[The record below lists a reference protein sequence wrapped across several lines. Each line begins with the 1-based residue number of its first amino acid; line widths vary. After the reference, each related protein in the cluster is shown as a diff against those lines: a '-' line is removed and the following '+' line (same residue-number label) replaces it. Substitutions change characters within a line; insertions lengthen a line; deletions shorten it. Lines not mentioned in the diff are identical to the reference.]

1 MKRRFICQLDLGEMF
16 ILLQI
21 LTQYVKYPQNQTV
34 ISSTYKGVCM
44 KAKNVKKNIT
54 VSVVMGS
61 DSDLPVMTEATKI
74 LEEFD
79 VPHELFLT
87 SAHRTPERTTGFARN
102 AAKRGVKIIIVGA
115 GAAAHLAGVIAA
127 QTQLPVIGVPID
139 ATALQGLDALL
150 ATVQMPGGIPVATM
164 AIGKAGAK
172 NAALFAVRILALEDA
187 VLQKKLQAYIRRMA
201 SDVERK
207 HENLK

>member
-1 MKRRFICQLDLGEMF
+1 MQE
-16 ILLQI
+16 
-21 LTQYVKYPQNQTV
+21 
-34 ISSTYKGVCM
+34 
-44 KAKNVKKNIT
+44 KKDVV

-61 DSDLPVMTEATKI
+61 DSDLPVMEEAVKVLTEFA
-74 LEEFD
+74 
-79 VPHELFLT
+79 VPHELYLT
-87 SAHRTPERTTGFARN
+87 SAHRTPERTTAFARS
-102 AAKRGVKIIIVGA
+102 AAKRGVRIIIVGA
-115 GAAAHLAGVIAA
+115 GAAAHLAGVIAS
-127 QTQLPVIGVPID
+127 QTLLPVVGVPID
-139 ATALQGLDALL
+139 ATSLKGMDALL

-187 VLQKKLQAYIRRMA
+187 GLQKKLQVYIRKMA